1 MENTLIFKQILP
13 TNSSVNVQKSVLQI
27 CIWILGLKELNSPL
41 STSIA

>member
-13 TNSSVNVQKSVLQI
+13 TNSLSECTEISLAN

-41 STSIA
+41 SSSIA